1 MADDQLNEQESK
13 EFYAMADT
21 FIDVANGHCDKKE
34 TNHVGSAMLFATAR
48 FSSFVVASQSPD
60 KDAYEAEIENDT
72 EFFSNEFKRMLTQ
85 NLEDY
90 KTAFKAQEDEA
101 RYEHLMKKD

>member
-13 EFYAMADT
+13 EFYTMADT
-21 FIDVANGHCDKKE
+21 FIDLANGHCDKKAS
-34 TNHVGSAMLFATAR
+34 NHVGSAMLFATAR

-60 KDAYEAEIENDT
+60 KEAYESEIETAT
-72 EFFSNEFKRMLTQ
+72 EFFTKEFKRMLTQ

-90 KTAFKAQEDEA
+90 KTAFKAQEDES
-101 RYEHLMKKD
+101 RYEHLKKKN